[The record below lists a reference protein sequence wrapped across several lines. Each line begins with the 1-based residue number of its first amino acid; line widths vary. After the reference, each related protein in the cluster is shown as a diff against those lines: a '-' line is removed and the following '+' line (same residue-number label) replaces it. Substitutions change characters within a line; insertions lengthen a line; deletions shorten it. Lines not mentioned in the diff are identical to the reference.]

1 MARLQVD
8 IAHSMN
14 SYFKLL
20 PDYSLWRDCG
30 GTIHWTAVREGK
42 VIEASCYVD
51 DDEYELISHWFEEDD
66 GEDEEDIEHTDDE
79 TESEDEPDSDDED
92 FIVDE
97 EDEGPVQ
104 KKRKV

>member
-1 MARLQVD
+1 MSDLQID
-8 IAHSMN
+8 LSHSIN

-20 PDYSLWRDCG
+20 PDHSVWRDCG
-30 GTIHWTAVREGK
+30 GTIHWTAVHQGK

-51 DDEYELISHWFEEDD
+51 DDKYELIADWFEEDD
-66 GEDEEDIEHTDDE
+66 EDEEDIEHTDDE
-79 TESEDEPDSDDED
+79 SESEEEEDSDDED

-97 EDEGPVQ
+97 SEEPVQ

>member
-1 MARLQVD
+1 MAALQID
-8 IAHSMN
+8 ISHSIN

-20 PDYSLWRDCG
+20 TDYSVWRDCG
-30 GTIHWTAVREGK
+30 GTIHWTAVHQGK

-51 DDEYELISHWFEEDD
+51 DDKYELIADWFEEDD
-66 GEDEEDIEHTDDE
+66 EDEEDIEHTDDE
-79 TESEDEPDSDDED
+79 TESEEEEDSDDDD

-97 EDEGPVQ
+97 SEEPVQ

>member
-1 MARLQVD
+1 MAALQIDVS
-8 IAHSMN
+8 HSIN

-20 PDYSLWRDCG
+20 PDHSVWRDCG
-30 GTIHWTAVREGK
+30 GTIHWTAVHDGK

-51 DDEYELISHWFEEDD
+51 DDKYELIADWFEEDD
-66 GEDEEDIEHTDDE
+66 EEDEEDIEHTDDE
-79 TESEDEPDSDDED
+79 SESDEEPDSDDED

-97 EDEGPVQ
+97 EDEPMQ

>member
-1 MARLQVD
+1 MAALQID
-8 IAHSMN
+8 LSHSIN

-20 PDYSLWRDCG
+20 TDYSVWRDCG
-30 GTIHWTAVREGK
+30 GTIHWTAVHQGK

-51 DDEYELISHWFEEDD
+51 DDKYELIADWFEEDD
-66 GEDEEDIEHTDDE
+66 DDEEDIEHTDDE
-79 TESEDEPDSDDED
+79 SESEDEPESDDED

-97 EDEGPVQ
+97 SEEPVQ

>member
-1 MARLQVD
+1 MAALQIDV
-8 IAHSMN
+8 AHSIN

-20 PDYSLWRDCG
+20 PDYEVWRDCG
-30 GTIHWTAVREGK
+30 GTIHWTAVHQGK

-51 DDEYELISHWFEEDD
+51 DDKYELIADWFEEDD
-66 GEDEEDIEHTDDE
+66 DDEEDIEHTDDE
-79 TESEDEPDSDDED
+79 SESEDEPESDDED

-97 EDEGPVQ
+97 SEEPVQ

>member
-1 MARLQVD
+1 MAALQID
-8 IAHSMN
+8 LSHSIN

-20 PDYSLWRDCG
+20 PDYSVWRDCG
-30 GTIHWTAVREGK
+30 GTIHWTAVHQGK

-51 DDEYELISHWFEEDD
+51 DDKYELIADWFEEDD
-66 GEDEEDIEHTDDE
+66 DDEEDIEHTDDE
-79 TESEDEPDSDDED
+79 TESEEEEDSDDDD

-97 EDEGPVQ
+97 SEEPVQ

>member
-1 MARLQVD
+1 MAALQIDV
-8 IAHSMN
+8 AHSIN

-20 PDYSLWRDCG
+20 PDYSVWRDCG
-30 GTIHWTAVREGK
+30 GTVHWTAVHQEK

-51 DDEYELISHWFEEDD
+51 DDKYELIADWFEEDD
-66 GEDEEDIEHTDDE
+66 EEDEDIEHTDDE
-79 TESEDEPDSDDED
+79 SESEEEADSDDDD

-97 EDEGPVQ
+97 SEEPVQ

>member
-1 MARLQVD
+1 MSALQID
-8 IAHSMN
+8 ISHSIN

-20 PDYSLWRDCG
+20 TDYSVWRDCG
-30 GTIHWTAVREGK
+30 GTIHWTAVHQGK

-51 DDEYELISHWFEEDD
+51 DDKYELIADWFEEDD
-66 GEDEEDIEHTDDE
+66 EDEEDIEHTDDE
-79 TESEDEPDSDDED
+79 TESEEEEDSDDDD

-97 EDEGPVQ
+97 SEEPVQ

>member
-1 MARLQVD
+1 MAALQIDVS
-8 IAHSMN
+8 HSIN

-20 PDYSLWRDCG
+20 TDYSVWRDCG
-30 GTIHWTAVREGK
+30 GTIHWTAVHQGK

-51 DDEYELISHWFEEDD
+51 DDKYELIADWFEEDD
-66 GEDEEDIEHTDDE
+66 DDEEDIEHTDDE
-79 TESEDEPDSDDED
+79 SESEDEPESDDED

-97 EDEGPVQ
+97 SEEPVQ

>member
-1 MARLQVD
+1 MSALQID
-8 IAHSMN
+8 LSHSIN

-20 PDYSLWRDCG
+20 PDYSVWRDCG
-30 GTIHWTAVREGK
+30 GTIHWTAVHQEK

-51 DDEYELISHWFEEDD
+51 DDKYELIADWFEEDD
-66 GEDEEDIEHTDDE
+66 DEEDIEHTDDE
-79 TESEDEPDSDDED
+79 TESEEEEDSDDED

-97 EDEGPVQ
+97 SEEPVQ

>member
-1 MARLQVD
+1 MAALQIDV
-8 IAHSMN
+8 AHSIN

-20 PDYSLWRDCG
+20 TDYSVWRDCG
-30 GTIHWTAVREGK
+30 GTIHWTAVHQGK

-51 DDEYELISHWFEEDD
+51 DDKYELIADWFEEDD
-66 GEDEEDIEHTDDE
+66 DDEEDIEHTDDE
-79 TESEDEPDSDDED
+79 SESEDEPESDDED

-97 EDEGPVQ
+97 SEEPVQ

>member
-1 MARLQVD
+1 MAALQIDV
-8 IAHSMN
+8 AHSVN

-20 PDYSLWRDCG
+20 PDYQVWRDCG
-30 GTIHWTAVREGK
+30 GTIHWTAVHQEK

-51 DDEYELISHWFEEDD
+51 DDKYELIADWFEEDD
-66 GEDEEDIEHTDDE
+66 EDEEDIEHTDDE
-79 TESEDEPDSDDED
+79 SESEDEPESDEDD

-97 EDEGPVQ
+97 SEEPVQ

>member
-1 MARLQVD
+1 MAALQIDV
-8 IAHSMN
+8 AHSIN

-20 PDYSLWRDCG
+20 PDYSVWRDCG
-30 GTIHWTAVREGK
+30 GTIHWTAVHQGK

-51 DDEYELISHWFEEDD
+51 DDKYELIADWFEEDD
-66 GEDEEDIEHTDDE
+66 DDEEDIEHTDDE
-79 TESEDEPDSDDED
+79 SESEDEPESDDED

-97 EDEGPVQ
+97 SEEPVQ

>member
-1 MARLQVD
+1 MAALQIDV
-8 IAHSMN
+8 AHSIN

-20 PDYSLWRDCG
+20 PDYSVWRDCG
-30 GTIHWTAVREGK
+30 GTVHWTAVHQGK

-51 DDEYELISHWFEEDD
+51 DDKYELIADWFEEDD
-66 GEDEEDIEHTDDE
+66 DDEEDIEHTDDE
-79 TESEDEPDSDDED
+79 SESEEEEDSDDDD

-97 EDEGPVQ
+97 SEEPVQ

>member
-1 MARLQVD
+1 MAALQIDV
-8 IAHSMN
+8 AHSVN

-20 PDYSLWRDCG
+20 PDYEVWRDCG
-30 GTIHWTAVREGK
+30 GTIHWTAVHQEK

-51 DDEYELISHWFEEDD
+51 DDKYELIADWFEEDD
-66 GEDEEDIEHTDDE
+66 DDEEDIEHTDDE
-79 TESEDEPDSDDED
+79 TESEDESDSDDED

-97 EDEGPVQ
+97 SEEPVQ

>member
-1 MARLQVD
+1 MAALQIDVS
-8 IAHSMN
+8 HSIN

-20 PDYSLWRDCG
+20 TDYSVWRDCG
-30 GTIHWTAVREGK
+30 GTIHWTAVHQGK

-51 DDEYELISHWFEEDD
+51 DDKYELIADWFEEDD
-66 GEDEEDIEHTDDE
+66 EDEEDIEHTDDE
-79 TESEDEPDSDDED
+79 SESEEEPDSDDDD

-97 EDEGPVQ
+97 EDEPMQ